1 MFRLFSLP
9 RINDISTDLDNPP
22 AFVAGSGRPCADVSY
37 PSAFK
42 DKVKKSYSDIQP
54 EILAMSAGDAFAKAV
69 RIAGDMD
76 GWEVVHT
83 DADALQLEA
92 VATTSLIRFKDDVC
106 IRVTPDGDGAR
117 VDMRSRSRLGKHD
130 FGANADRIR
139 GYFARLR

>member
-9 RINDISTDLDNPP
+9 RINDISTDLQDPP
-22 AFVAGSGRPCADVSY
+22 GFVADSDRPCAGVSY
-37 PSAFK
+37 PESFK
-42 DKVKKSYSDIQP
+42 EKVANSYSDLGP
-54 EILAMSAGDAFAKAV
+54 LTLKMSPADAFAKAV

-76 GWEVVHT
+76 GWQVVHT
-83 DADALQLEA
+83 DAKALHLEA
-92 VATTSLIRFKDDVC
+92 VATTSVLRFKDDVS
-106 IRVTPDGDGAR
+106 IRVTPDSDGAR

>member
-9 RINDISTDLDNPP
+9 RINDISTDLLDPP
-22 AFVAGSGRPCADVSY
+22 AFVSDSGRPCADVSY

-42 DKVKKSYSDIQP
+42 DKVTKSYSDLQP
-54 EILAMSAGDAFAKAV
+54 LTLAMSTGDAFAKAV

-76 GWEVVHT
+76 GWQVVHT
-83 DADALQLEA
+83 DADTLQLEA
-92 VATTSLIRFKDDVC
+92 VATTSVLRFKDDVC
-106 IRVTPDGDGAR
+106 IRVTPDGEGAL

-139 GYFARLR
+139 AYFARLR

>member
-1 MFRLFSLP
+1 MIRMFSLP
-9 RINDISTDLDNPP
+9 RINDISTDLQDPP
-22 AFVAGSGRPCADVSY
+22 AFVSDSGRPCADVSY

-42 DKVKKSYSDIQP
+42 DKVAKSYSDLQP
-54 EILAMSAGDAFAKAV
+54 EPLAMSPGDAFAKAV

-83 DADALQLEA
+83 DAEALQLEA
-92 VATTSLIRFKDDVC
+92 VATTPLLRFKDDIC
-106 IRVTPDGDGAR
+106 IRVKPDGDGAR

-139 GYFARLR
+139 AYFARLR

>member
-9 RINDISTDLDNPP
+9 RINDISTDLQDPP
-22 AFVAGSGRPCADVSY
+22 AFVSDSGRPCADVSY

-42 DKVKKSYSDIQP
+42 SKVKKSYSDIQP
-54 EILAMSAGDAFAKAV
+54 ETLAMSPGDAFAKAV

-76 GWEVVHT
+76 RWDVVHT
-83 DADALQLEA
+83 DADALRLEA
-92 VATTSLIRFKDDVC
+92 VATTSLLRFRDDVS
-106 IRVTPDGDGAR
+106 IRVTVDGDGAR

-139 GYFARLR
+139 AYFARLR